1 MPHVNIASNATA
13 AIALLIAVQFST
25 HLAPVS
31 PDGRAVSRPAPVYSV
46 NPAPS
51 RMNPYAHRGTA

>member
-1 MPHVNIASNATA
+1 MTHVNIASNAA
-13 AIALLIAVQFST
+13 GAIALLIAVQFSA
-25 HLAPVS
+25 HLTPVS

-51 RMNPYAHRGTA
+51 RTDPYAHRGA